1 METVMSQVKN
11 VTSLAQNLLA
21 LMWNIKASRFLYIQQ
36 QTHRIDTNLHRRH
49 SAQTQ
54 VTLNKSN
61 IFLQNTLEKVCEMAY
76 QRRFPPLQER
86 LFEYNRV
93 RKLDHAVELTK
104 VQQENERLIAFRKNQ
119 QRMEYQKICQSEAE
133 MKCRWELALKEEQES
148 AKKRRL
154 QKLSVV
160 QDQLRQ
166 IEEKRQQERLNRLQ
180 DRQEGERLRLLSRR
194 YAAQKKMEAEKKEE
208 SRKSLLKH
216 QLEDIAAA
224 KEKRDREAHQLSLQ
238 DKETERAESE
248 LKNRLELRKNAQAAK
263 LTQRLLPTKILSEK
277 LALMKSEQAARVQRE
292 EAKVPREVAEEEAK
306 VENQRKEKEEKRTSA
321 LRSIAAHREQTI
333 QEKKQKEEAE
343 RKSHLEWL
351 QAQKRSDILFREQER
366 NKAQRIREERMK
378 CNNFNM
384 IQAAEKRAQAEQKKR
399 EEEKFEREMAKQ
411 AAERERQFQRCVQS
425 ELQRAVKEHRNTKPL
440 LAARRAKQEAMQNCY
455 SSNCQQNLISLIEQ
469 TVVNL

>member
-21 LMWNIKASRFLYIQQ
+21 LMFHIKASRFLYIQQ
-36 QTHRIDTNLHRRH
+36 QTHRIDMNLHRRH
-49 SAQTQ
+49 SAETQ
-54 VTLNKSN
+54 VTLDKSN
-61 IFLQNTLEKVCEMAY
+61 IFLQNTLAKVCEMAY

-93 RKLDHAVELTK
+93 RKLDHAVKLTK

-119 QRMEYQKICQSEAE
+119 QRLEDQKICQSEAE
-133 MKCRWELALKEEQES
+133 MKYRWELALKEEQES

-263 LTQRLLPTKILSEK
+263 LTQRILPTKILSEK
-277 LALMKSEQAARVQRE
+277 LALMKSEQA
-292 EAKVPREVAEEEAK
+292 EEAK
-306 VENQRKEKEEKRTSA
+306 VEKQRKEKEEKRTSA

-411 AAERERQFQRCVQS
+411 AAERERQFQRYVQS
-425 ELQRAVKEHRNTKPL
+425 ELQRAHDLPMIAWVSSGCSGFLPPPKDMQ
-440 LAARRAKQEAMQNCY
+440 KQ
-455 SSNCQQNLISLIEQ
+455 
-469 TVVNL
+469 